1 MKKNLIYQNIFIIF
15 TTLFYLIPNHGLTD
29 ELKVVTEYLEPYQI
43 KNLDGSL
50 GGYSTEVVE
59 ALFQQLNIK
68 SNIRVMPWAR
78 AYKIAKEEKNVL
90 IYSIAHTNERDNL
103 FQWVGSF
110 TKERLYFWGIKAK
123 FPVPVRIEALL
134 KGYTIAA
141 SRNSNISDYLIA
153 HNFFNIYPITI
164 EDQGMEMLFR
174 HRVDLIV
181 ETELNAKHRAKKL
194 GLDFD
199 EMIKIKEIEALN
211 NDLSLA
217 FSFHS
222 DPLLVLAFQNAFKNL
237 KISGTLNKLKNKWGI
252 VDE

>member
-1 MKKNLIYQNIFIIF
+1 MKKYFNYQNIIITF
-15 TTLFYLIPNHGLTD
+15 ATLFYLMPNHGFTD
-29 ELKVVTEYLEPYQI
+29 EIKVVTEYLEPYQI
-43 KNLDGSL
+43 KNLDGSV
-50 GGYSTEVVE
+50 GGYSTEVVKS
-59 ALFQQLNIK
+59 LFKQLKIKANIQ
-68 SNIRVMPWAR
+68 VMPWAR
-78 AYKIAKEEKNVL
+78 AYKIAKEGKNVL
-90 IYSIAHTNERDNL
+90 IYSIAHTKERDNL

-110 TKERLYFWGIKAK
+110 TKERLYFWGSKTK
-123 FPVPVRIEALL
+123 FPVPVKIEALL

-153 HNFFNIYPITI
+153 NNFFNIYPITI
-164 EDQGMEMLFR
+164 EDHGMQMLYR

-199 EMIKIKEIEALN
+199 EMIKIKEVEALN

-217 FSFHS
+217 FSLNS
-222 DPLLVLAFQNAFKNL
+222 DPLLVLSFQNAFKNL
-237 KISGTLNKLKNKWGI
+237 QRSGALNKLKNKWEI